1 MSAELLDRRS
11 LNRAVLHRQLLVRR
25 SLVGVVDA
33 IEQLAGLNAQHPND
47 PYLALAARL
56 SGFEL
61 ADLTAA
67 LEDRRVVRSTMMRAT
82 QHLVAATDFRWLRP
96 VLQPLLARAQRNAFG
111 RRTTGVDLAALVA
124 DARRI
129 LTGAVLTRPELGRLL
144 AESRPG
150 ADGVALAWSVQYL
163 LPVVHPAPSGTWDTL
178 GPTPFALAEDHL
190 SGPLDPPDPRQM
202 VRRYLAAFGPA
213 TAADMRAW
221 SGVSGLPEIVA
232 GMREELRPFRDED
245 GRELFD
251 LPDAPRPDPDTP
263 MPVRLL
269 APFDNVLLGYADRT
283 RLMTDEVR
291 RRVCVGDAVA
301 ATLLVDGTVSGTW
314 EMDRPANVLTVH
326 PFVRLPRQD
335 VDAVIA
341 EGTRLLEFAAVGTD
355 QHEVRIRDPNEG

>member
-33 IEQLAGLNAQHPND
+33 IEQLVGLNAQHPND

-56 SGFEL
+56 SEFEL
-61 ADLTAA
+61 ADLTAVI
-67 LEDRRVVRSTMMRAT
+67 EDRRVVRSTMMRAT

-96 VLQPLLARAQRNAFG
+96 VLQPLLERAQRNAFG
-111 RRTTGVDLAALVA
+111 RRTKGVDLAALVA

-129 LTGAVLTRPELGRLL
+129 LTGAVHTRPELGRLL

-150 ADGVALAWSVQYL
+150 ADGTALAWSVQYL

-190 SGPLDPPDPRQM
+190 SGPLDLPDPRRM
-202 VRRYLAAFGPA
+202 VHSYLAAFGPA

-221 SGVSGLPEIVA
+221 SGVSGLPEIVVD
-232 GMREELRPFRDED
+232 MRGELRTFRDES

-251 LPDAPRPDPDTP
+251 LPDAPRPEPDTP
-263 MPVRLL
+263 VPVRLL

-283 RLMTDEVR
+283 RLMSDEVR

-314 EMDRPANVLTVH
+314 EMDRAANVLKVQ
-326 PFVRLPRQD
+326 PFVGLQRPD

-341 EGTRLLEFAAVGTD
+341 EGTRLLELAAAGTD
-355 QHEVRIRDPNEG
+355 QHDVRILDPNEG